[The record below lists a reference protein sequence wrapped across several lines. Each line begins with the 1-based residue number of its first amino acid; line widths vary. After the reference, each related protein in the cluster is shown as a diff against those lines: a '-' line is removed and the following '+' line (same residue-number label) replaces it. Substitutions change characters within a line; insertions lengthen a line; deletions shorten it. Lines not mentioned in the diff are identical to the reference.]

1 MKYYILLIIQRKC
14 VIVAVFIN
22 KFVNNNG
29 CFIYKIMAIIILLI
43 EKKMISLSI
52 QRYKTP
58 REQIYFTYMTSP
70 KNTSLKD
77 INGELKTRRQ
87 NPYNRL

>member
-1 MKYYILLIIQRKC
+1 M
-14 VIVAVFIN
+14 AVFIN

-29 CFIYKIMAIIILLI
+29 CFIYKMMAIIILLI
-43 EKKMISLSI
+43 GKKKISHS
-52 QRYKTP
+52 KNTK
-58 REQIYFTYMTSP
+58 REQTCFTYMTSP

-77 INGELKTRRQ
+77 INGELENRSQ